1 MVKKVSSLRYFNCFT
16 WIMPID
22 GIEKQE
28 KSQQN
33 VSATVAVDNTIAT
46 DKKRIWVKSVKFF
59 KFRNCV
65 QYKVRYIFH
74 KCFCF
79 SFVQFMVNRF
89 KLFQSVTQNANSNVT
104 FSIPSVAK
112 FPDLS
117 FFFQL
122 ISRLKEVYHI
132 IRQQSRTKQYIKPQH
147 LVFFCRENQVNSL
160 MVWLE
165 KRMSRVLYF
174 KHCTQL
180 MCLINAKGNKSI
192 ANT

>member
-1 MVKKVSSLRYFNCFT
+1 MYSLKPLTACNFRKFLFSSSETQLAKT
-16 WIMPID
+16 ALKGVM
-22 GIEKQE
+22 
-28 KSQQN
+28 
-33 VSATVAVDNTIAT
+33 
-46 DKKRIWVKSVKFF
+46 
-59 KFRNCV
+59 
-65 QYKVRYIFH
+65 
-74 KCFCF
+74 CFCF

-160 MVWLE
+160 MV
-165 KRMSRVLYF
+165 
-174 KHCTQL
+174 
-180 MCLINAKGNKSI
+180 
-192 ANT
+192 